1 MFPQKT
7 LSTNDAMRILVI
19 DDEERIQEVIQM
31 SLEILNGWE
40 VFTASSGSQ
49 GVQEAQNHQ
58 PDAILL
64 DVSMPQ
70 LDGFATF
77 AKLQEN
83 PATQKIPVIFLT
95 AKVELADRQQFAKLG
110 IVEVITKPFDPLNL
124 AAQVTAALELHP

>member
-1 MFPQKT
+1 
-7 LSTNDAMRILVI
+7 MRILVI

-40 VFTASSGSQ
+40 VFTASSGFL
-49 GVQEAQNHQ
+49 GVLEAQTHQ

-83 PATQKIPVIFLT
+83 PTTQAIPVIFLT
-95 AKVELADRQQFAKLG
+95 AKVELADRKQFAQLG
-110 IVEVITKPFDPLNL
+110 IVGIITKPFDPLTL
-124 AAQVTAALELHP
+124 ADKVMAVLELRL